1 MAEARSFINSRT
13 QTFDS
18 LNANLALP
26 KNAKAKFVALN
37 SHISGGVVLAGELV
51 IVGDASTSSS
61 TAQEAFLMAKAAEVH
76 TALLVNGVEGDDF
89 FLEKRILS
97 CSSRRFLIRPWG

>member
-37 SHISGGVVLAGELV
+37 SHISGGVV
-51 IVGDASTSSS
+51 
-61 TAQEAFLMAKAAEVH
+61 
-76 TALLVNGVEGDDF
+76 
-89 FLEKRILS
+89 
-97 CSSRRFLIRPWG
+97 